1 MTATTLTHLAAR
13 EHANDLLR
21 KAERNRH
28 GADVSAPRRIR
39 LSIRRPFARRV
50 GRTAPA

>member
-13 EHANDLLR
+13 EHVNDLLR
-21 KAERNRH
+21 NAQRNRNR
-28 GADVSAPRRIR
+28 AEVSSPRRIT